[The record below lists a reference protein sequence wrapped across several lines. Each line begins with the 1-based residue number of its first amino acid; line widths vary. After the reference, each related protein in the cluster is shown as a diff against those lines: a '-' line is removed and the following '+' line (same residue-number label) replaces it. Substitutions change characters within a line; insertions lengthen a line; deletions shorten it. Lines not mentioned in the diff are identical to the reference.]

1 MVTIEITFITRVNL
15 ASLSILQ
22 FSPQVLTIN
31 VFSDFSGYFMEAF
44 KQSDPDSPG
53 AIGLG
58 LHWNDNIK
66 LAHKI
71 CNTNIACHSVR
82 PFRS

>member
-1 MVTIEITFITRVNL
+1 MVTIENTFTTRVNL

-44 KQSDPDSPG
+44 KQPDPDSPG
-53 AIGLG
+53 AMGLG

-66 LAHKI
+66 LAQ
-71 CNTNIACHSVR
+71 
-82 PFRS
+82 

>member
-31 VFSDFSGYFMEAF
+31 VLSDFSGYFMEAF

-53 AIGLG
+53 AMGLS

-66 LAHKI
+66 LAQ
-71 CNTNIACHSVR
+71 
-82 PFRS
+82 